1 MRAVFWP
8 FSCYSCPMPDAI
20 PASQIT
26 PQLLLHAYAAG
37 IFPMS
42 DSRDD
47 PRIFWVEPKRR
58 GIIPLDGFH
67 ISRSL
72 ARKIRQEAFEV
83 KINFDFAAVVAA
95 CADREETWINSEIA
109 QLYTALHAEGFAHS
123 LEIWQ
128 GRDLVG
134 GVYGVALGGA
144 FFGES
149 MFSRMRDTSKIA
161 LAYLVARLNAGGFS
175 LFDVQFT
182 TPHLIS
188 LGAMEITRTE
198 YRKRLDAALALEAD
212 FHAGQRVFTPQDV
225 LQRKTQTS

>member
-1 MRAVFWP
+1 
-8 FSCYSCPMPDAI
+8 MPDAI

-42 DSRDD
+42 EGRDD

-58 GIIPLDGFH
+58 GVIPLNGFH

-72 ARKIRQEAFEV
+72 ARKIRQAAVEV
-83 KINFDFAAVVAA
+83 KINADFAAVVAA
-95 CADREETWINSEIA
+95 CADREETWINSEIT

-149 MFSRMRDTSKIA
+149 MFSKVRDASKIA

-175 LFDVQFT
+175 LFDVQFI
-182 TPHLIS
+182 TPHLLS
-188 LGAMEITRTE
+188 LGAIEISRTE
-198 YRKRLDAALALEAD
+198 YRKRLDAALALEANFRAAD
-212 FHAGQRVFTPQDV
+212 KVFTPQDV